1 MTIKI
6 DSISDKKLD
15 ITILGQNVK
24 MKMER
29 MKINNKSLS
38 FKYRNRIHIFAKKFA
53 HLLFLEIEV
62 FNEIIKIS
70 HGK

>member
-1 MTIKI
+1 MTIEI
-6 DSISDKKLD
+6 DSISDKNLD

-38 FKYRNRIHIFAKKFA
+38 FKYRNRIHNFAKKFA
-53 HLLFLEIEV
+53 QAHEGT
-62 FNEIIKIS
+62 
-70 HGK
+70 GK